1 MDKEMK
7 ALLQAAAVTG
17 RLPIVRFEL
26 RSSKDRELISTAL
39 RDVWMTGPDDGMALV
54 KARAARIAEAA
65 QAGLVQV
72 TYHLLVTL
80 RRDYA
85 LYEESGLFAQLRQ
98 MTEEGAK
105 RPDFLFDIPHIK
117 RGAVVLTDAGRRA
130 LAQAE
135 CGGEAR
141 PPARRRKGS
150 GWPPTG
156 GRC

>member
-1 MDKEMK
+1 MDQEMK

-72 TYHLLVTL
+72 TYHLPVTL

-135 CGGEAR
+135 
-141 PPARRRKGS
+141 
-150 GWPPTG
+150 
-156 GRC
+156 

>member
-1 MDKEMK
+1 M
-7 ALLQAAAVTG
+7 TG

-54 KARAARIAEAA
+54 KARAAWIAEAA

-72 TYHLLVTL
+72 TYHLPVTL

-117 RGAVVLTDAGRRA
+117 RGAVVLTDAGRQA

-135 CGGEAR
+135 
-141 PPARRRKGS
+141 
-150 GWPPTG
+150 
-156 GRC
+156 